1 MAYSLAISK
10 NGLFPDI
17 FHVACL
23 KKNLGPTTHIQTK
36 LPMLDEERKLVMEP
50 KCIREVR
57 TKILQSR
64 IIEYLIKTWRN
75 FPEDEAS
82 WEHADFR

>member
-17 FHVACL
+17 FHITCL
-23 KKNLGPTTHIQTK
+23 NEKLDPTTHIQTK
-36 LPMLDEERKLVMEP
+36 LPMLDEERKLVMETE
-50 KCIREVR
+50 CIREVR

-64 IIEYLIKTWRN
+64 IIEYLINTWRK
-75 FPEDEAS
+75 FPEDEDT
-82 WEHADFR
+82 WEHEDFR